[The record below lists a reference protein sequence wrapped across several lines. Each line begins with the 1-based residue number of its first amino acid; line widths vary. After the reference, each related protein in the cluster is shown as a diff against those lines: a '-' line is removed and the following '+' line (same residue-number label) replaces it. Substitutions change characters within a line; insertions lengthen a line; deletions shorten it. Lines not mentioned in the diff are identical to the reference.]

1 MCVGAGAWWL
11 RSRRVGEI
19 VHGTTPGLSRLW
31 PVKWVWYS
39 TLCLHRTDSLASR
52 RVGPQAPIE
61 SPCEPSWLWASTM
74 HDLPPTLVSVKNL
87 SKDYRPGG
95 TVVRALHD
103 VTLDV
108 LPGEFCA
115 FVGPSGCGKSTLLNL
130 IGGLDAPT
138 SGTIALDGRP
148 VTDASPMEWTRL
160 RRELIGIVFQAF
172 HLIPGLTVAENV
184 ALPILLKGKQ
194 GHGIAARI
202 DEVLRAVGM
211 EGRRS
216 HRPSELSGGEQQR
229 VAIARAIVHR
239 PRLIL
244 ADEPTGNLDSKQGA
258 DIVNLFRTLPQRYG
272 HSVLLV
278 THSETAAA
286 AADYVWHM
294 RDGRLVNCVRRQA

>member
-1 MCVGAGAWWL
+1 
-11 RSRRVGEI
+11 
-19 VHGTTPGLSRLW
+19 
-31 PVKWVWYS
+31 
-39 TLCLHRTDSLASR
+39 
-52 RVGPQAPIE
+52 
-61 SPCEPSWLWASTM
+61 M
-74 HDLPPTLVSVKNL
+74 HDPPPALVSVKQL
-87 SKDYRPGG
+87 SKEYRHGG
-95 TVVRALHD
+95 TVVRALRD

-148 VTDASPMEWTRL
+148 VTEASPMEWTRL

-184 ALPILLKGKQ
+184 ALPILLKGEQ
-194 GHGIAARI
+194 GKGIAARI

-211 EGRRS
+211 DGRRS

-244 ADEPTGNLDSKQGA
+244 ADEPTGNLDS
-258 DIVNLFRTLPQRYG
+258 RTGGGILDLLCSIQREEG
-272 HSVLLV
+272 MTLVMV
-278 THSETAAA
+278 THDPRVAARA
-286 AADYVWHM
+286 PRVLELV
-294 RDGRLVNCVRRQA
+294 DGRVA

>member
-1 MCVGAGAWWL
+1 MGCGIGPF
-11 RSRRVGEI
+11 R
-19 VHGTTPGLSRLW
+19 
-31 PVKWVWYS
+31 
-39 TLCLHRTDSLASR
+39 LHRVDST
-52 RVGPQAPIE
+52 GPVRFGSHAPAE
-61 SPCEPSWLWASTM
+61 NCRQPLRPWGSTM
-74 HDLPPTLVSVKNL
+74 HASPRTLVSVNHL
-87 SKDYRPGG
+87 SKEYRPGG

-108 LPGEFCA
+108 QPGEFCA

-130 IGGLDAPT
+130 IGGLDTPT
-138 SGTIALDGRP
+138 SGSIALDGQP
-148 VTDASPMEWTRL
+148 VTGASPMEWTRL

-184 ALPILLKGKQ
+184 ALPILLRGEQ
-194 GHGIAARI
+194 GRGLAGRI
-202 DEVLRAVGM
+202 DEALQAVGM
-211 EGRRS
+211 QGRRS

-258 DIVNLFRTLPQRYG
+258 DVISLFRTLPQRYG

-278 THSETAAA
+278 THSESAAA

-294 RDGRLVNCVRRQA
+294 QDGRLVDCVRQQASAVQTL